1 MRELIKKIPQLEK
14 RYRTCALV
22 PLALLILFFVLPL
35 APEIKIVSM
44 IVLLFALWFSVAFY
58 WTWRKRRL
66 NYEWFLR
73 VADESILDSFD
84 MDPKS
89 YSPRPKVY
97 MSTKALF
104 DNQPYLILPYS
115 KIVWT
120 YKEVTRYKGGFTSQ
134 QAVFCT
140 VDGKKISFACNDEE
154 FRKLLLQYVI
164 PQSPGV
170 MIGYSDEN
178 RKKYKQMQKKL

>member
-1 MRELIKKIPQLEK
+1 MRELIKKIPHLEK
-14 RYRTCALV
+14 RYRICSLIL
-22 PLALLILFFVLPL
+22 LALLILFFVLPL
-35 APEIKIVSM
+35 APNIKIVSI
-44 IVLLFALWFSVAFY
+44 IVLLFALWFSVSFY
-58 WTWRKRRL
+58 WSWRKRRQ

-73 VADESILDSFD
+73 VADESILDSFNI
-84 MDPKS
+84 DPKT

-97 MSTKALF
+97 ISTKALF

-115 KIVWT
+115 KVVWT
-120 YKEVTRYKGGFTSQ
+120 YKEVIRYKGGFTSQ

-140 VDGKKISFACNDEE
+140 MDGKKISLACNDEV
-154 FRKLLLQYVI
+154 FQKLLLQYVI

-178 RKKYKQMQKKL
+178 LKKYKQMQKKL